1 MDTDTTSDPIA
12 STTAIPPT
20 ASPPLA
26 HPAAS
31 AILEY
36 LKHDLPGYRFEHRL
50 DVLFVTELLVDFPDT
65 DVLEELKVLRWY
77 HNNEPLSGVKSQ
89 RVAIRR
95 WIARAARSRYR

>member
-1 MDTDTTSDPIA
+1 MDATSDPVATTTSNA
-12 STTAIPPT
+12 STATSA
-20 ASPPLA
+20 LA

-31 AILEY
+31 PILEY

-65 DVLEELKVLRWY
+65 DVLEELKALRWY
-77 HNNEPLSGVKSQ
+77 HDNEPLSGVKSQ